1 MKVFA
6 LFFFMILL
14 FSCVEEAKQSE
25 SNSTKRSYPEN
36 VHLVH
41 DISAMTED
49 GHINAVIEIPAG
61 TSEKW
66 EVNKESGETELE
78 IKDGKPRIVNY
89 LGYPANYGMIPQ
101 TLLSKDKGGDGDPLD
116 VIVIG
121 DPEVRGT
128 VVQCKVIGILKLLDR
143 GEQDDKLIAVSK
155 NSQLYSINSIEEL
168 HQKYLGVLNIIDIW
182 FTNYKG
188 PGKMESKGYEGRKQ
202 AAKVL
207 ANAILEYQEIHM
219 PESGVILPE

>member
-1 MKVFA
+1 MKFTSSLFLLLILFA
-6 LFFFMILL
+6 
-14 FSCVEEAKQSE
+14 CNETTQNAE
-25 SNSTKRSYPEN
+25 STSTQQVYPDDL
-36 VHLVH
+36 HLIH

-121 DPEVRGT
+121 DPEARGT

-168 HQKYLGVLNIIDIW
+168 HQKHLGILNIIDIW